1 MERTTRLFNN
11 VSDELF
17 NIKHKLNDLEYLNIN
32 NSLKDLYNLVCD
44 KNNEDEDE
52 EYLSDQEEYEEYLNY
67 QEEYLRYQ
75 EEYEEYLRNQ
85 EEDYQNYLQEKYDN
99 DEHEEDSYTNIAH
112 NQIFFIPSICYCHIN
127 SNNYCIFGL
136 NSYIIN
142 LYHCK
147 NYQHLVQIHPILE
160 NILNI
165 HDTNYIH
172 EIDWITMI
180 NKDIELHDDSFYIP
194 LLSFSIN
201 IMDKLYVNNKILLLL
216 YILNFLFK
224 HLYSLVKKYPSF
236 INPIKNHIQQLYLYR
251 EITEQILLKYNKDFS
266 IIEFWEKTIDEI
278 DFS

>member
-1 MERTTRLFNN
+1 MEKTTQLFNN
-11 VSDELF
+11 VCDELF
-17 NIKHKLNDLEYLNIN
+17 NIKDKLSDLEYLHIN
-32 NSLKDLYNLVCD
+32 NLLKDLYNLVCD
-44 KNNEDEDE
+44 KNNEDE
-52 EYLSDQEEYEEYLNY
+52 
-67 QEEYLRYQ
+67 
-75 EEYEEYLRNQ
+75 EYEEYLRNH
-85 EEDYQNYLQEKYDN
+85 EEYYQNYLQEQYDN
-99 DEHEEDSYTNIAH
+99 DEYEEDSYTNIIH
-112 NQIFFIPSICYCHIN
+112 DQHFFIPSICYCHIN

-136 NSYIIN
+136 NSHIN

-180 NKDIELHDDSFYIP
+180 NKDIELHDDSFYMP

-201 IMDKLYVNNKILLLL
+201 IMHKLYVNNKILLLL

-251 EITEQILLKYNKDFS
+251 EITEQILSKYNKDFS

-278 DFS
+278 DFI